1 MTGTSRSRRQS
12 CRERRS
18 LLAAWL
24 LWSAAFSCVVQAQDG
39 DDELSDIE
47 DAVEDKSDSDSSAER
62 SAPAAGSTS
71 DTAASGGD
79 VEQARYH
86 FDRGVEYYNDGD
98 HHAALIEFQRA
109 YTLRPAY
116 RLLYNLGQVAFEL
129 RDYAGAERYFRSYL
143 AEGQDDV
150 TSERRAEVQG
160 ELEQLQKRVA
170 SVRITTNQHDAEIRV
185 DDHTI
190 DKSAGMPVRVSA
202 GRRRI
207 VADKSGYAPVERVI
221 DVLGGESL
229 DVQLVFGPQIVPMQ
243 GQGVASQARSSSN
256 ALPWVTGIGSGLVL
270 LAAGGF
276 GYAAYHDSSKH
287 ADLLREYT
295 TRQEL
300 ERMESQART
309 KALVSDILLGTG
321 IVGGIVTMVLVL
333 SGDSDDT
340 APSSAKTKP
349 LQLGA
354 AGLLG
359 HF

>member
-1 MTGTSRSRRQS
+1 MTGTSRSRGQS
-12 CRERRS
+12 CRGRRS

-24 LWSAAFSCVVQAQDG
+24 LWSAALSCLARAQAQDG
-39 DDELSDIE
+39 DDGLGDIE
-47 DAVEDKSDSDSSAER
+47 ESASDTPDADSASDHA
-62 SAPAAGSTS
+62 AAGASG
-71 DTAASGGD
+71 TADAADGGGD
-79 VEQARYH
+79 VEQARHH
-86 FDRGVEYYNDGD
+86 FERGVEYYNDGD
-98 HHAALIEFQRA
+98 YHAALIEFQRA
-109 YTLRPAY
+109 YKLRPAY

-150 TSERRAEVQG
+150 APERRSEVQS

-170 SVRITTNQHDAEIRV
+170 SVRITTNQPDAEVRI
-185 DDHTI
+185 DDRAI
-190 DKSAGMPVRVSA
+190 DKSAGMPIRVSA

-207 VADKSGYAPVERVI
+207 VADKAGYAPVQRVI

-229 DVQLVFGPQIVPMQ
+229 DVQLVFGPRIAPTS
-243 GQGVASQARSSSN
+243 GATTVARSSN

-287 ADLLREYT
+287 ADLLRQFT

-309 KALVSDILLGTG
+309 KALVTDILLGTG

-333 SGDSDDT
+333 SGGSDDS
-340 APSSAKTKP
+340 APNSATTKP

-354 AGLLG
+354 TGLLG